1 MARTND
7 KLRDKLVPGGSTP
20 AEPPAAVVSAVTGE
34 ITEGERGK
42 YRLPGKAGLV
52 REHDTGTETF
62 EKPAGGQSLALVT
75 DEKLLFVLASEKTS
89 TVRTIS
95 YTNVRSVDA
104 KDGLLRSKLTVR
116 AWGEG
121 EYRFKIADSTDL
133 GAAVSYIE
141 RAAECWQRVISYVED
156 ATERTGVMG
165 ERLEDGDL
173 DGAQQQRE
181 TARNKLERAKT
192 QLVHADI
199 EPPQTLVDR
208 VDSAAMEHIRT
219 EIRNR
224 LTRAET
230 LITQAK
236 YQTDAREY
244 TGAYR
249 SYTTAGS
256 HLERARDLARGAELP
271 EPGAIETKL
280 ETIDTRL
287 RHLEVR
293 PMALAKQARERA
305 DGTDKLD
312 VEVEALQEAFEHYRD
327 TLTAGWGTDLAFEGD
342 TWDIKLKIELTVSK
356 LIEKRQELAARYER
370 RGDDLSETDPD
381 GAIEQ
386 YESALDQLEQA
397 QQFAVEFRTGD
408 PGELD
413 GPLDRIAAKRL
424 DCR

>member
-1 MARTND
+1 V
-7 KLRDKLVPGGSTP
+7 K
-20 AEPPAAVVSAVTGE
+20 GE

-52 REHDTGTETF
+52 HDHEDGTETI

-75 DEKLLFVLASEKTS
+75 DRKLLFVLASEQTS
-89 TVRTIS
+89 TVRDIS

-104 KDGLLRSKLTVR
+104 KDGLIRSKLTVK

-133 GAAVSYIE
+133 GAAVSYIDT
-141 RAAECWQRVISYVED
+141 AAECWQRVISFVED
-156 ATERTGVMG
+156 ATEQTKAMG
-165 ERLEDGDL
+165 QRLEAGDL
-173 DGAQQQRE
+173 DGAEQPRE
-181 TARNKLERAKT
+181 AARNKLERAKSFLT
-192 QLVHADI
+192 NTDI

-208 VDSAAMEHIRT
+208 VDSAATEHIRT

-236 YQTDAREY
+236 YEADAREY

-249 SYTTAGS
+249 SYTKARS
-256 HLERARDLARGAELP
+256 HLERARELAWEADLP
-271 EPGAIETKL
+271 EPQAIETKL
-280 ETIDTRL
+280 ETIDNRL

-293 PMALAKQARERA
+293 PLALAKQACERA

-312 VEVEALQEAFEHYRD
+312 VEVEAWQEAFDHYRD
-327 TLTAGWGTDLAFEGD
+327 ALTAGWGTDLEFEGD
-342 TWDIKLKIELTVSK
+342 TWDIKLKIELIVSK
-356 LIEKRQELAARYER
+356 LIEKRRELATQYEQQ
-370 RGDDLSETDPD
+370 GDELADSTP
-381 GAIEQ
+381 GAAIEN
-386 YESALDQLEQA
+386 YEAALDQLEQA
-397 QQFAVEFRTGD
+397 QQFAAEFRTGD
-408 PGELD
+408 PAALD
-413 GPLDRIAAKRL
+413 DQLDRITAKRL